1 MYNPNL
7 GSFEETFGDNRGN
20 DALFFLDD
28 DNTIVTKK
36 QEPNNSMT
44 CEEIMNELDLLSSET
59 LDKDSIEKNL
69 SKLIDWFK
77 TTSQSKMEETFL
89 KELPERLNALFLN
102 MKDQVKELDYNA
114 TGKLKIALKNI
125 SEVDT
130 LKKHFEEFDKEQDL
144 RGEIEGRFKDLV
156 DNLRDQS
163 KKIKKQKNLEKRKKL
178 YDADKQDRIPAINKG
193 NAMLEAD
200 DKAYKSEV
208 DLSFTKSEYGNQ

>member
-1 MYNPNL
+1 V

-28 DNTIVTKK
+28 DHSIVTKK
-36 QEPNNSMT
+36 QEPSNAVT

-69 SKLIDWFK
+69 SKLIDWFRN
-77 TTSQSKMEETFL
+77 TSQSKMEESFL
-89 KELPERLNALFLN
+89 KELPDKLMALFSN
-102 MKDQVKELDYNA
+102 MKEQVNELDYNA

-130 LKKHFEEFDKEQDL
+130 LKEYFEEFDKAQDL
-144 RGEIEGRFKDLV
+144 RGAIEFHFKELV
-156 DNLRDQS
+156 GNLKDQS

-178 YDADKQDRIPAINKG
+178 YDADKQDRHIDICKS
-193 NAMLEAD
+193 NAMLQAD
-200 DKAYKSEV
+200 DEACKTEGG
-208 DLSFTKSEYGNQ
+208 LSLTKSEYTNQ